1 MATEGKTAQ
10 RSASIHYFSGL
21 FWDDGRSATLGR
33 LMLQTQFIDRCSQ
46 PDQLNWQGV
55 IDALI
60 AGHQLP
66 RPAITDTVLADG
78 TNRLLNR
85 AARIEGLGYVV
96 KSVTVF
102 PKNPA
107 REQFLPS
114 VQGICTVFD
123 ECTGQAR
130 ALIDAELLTYWK
142 TAADSV
148 LGARLLGPAE
158 PEHLLIFGAGQ
169 VARSL
174 VDAYTTIFSSITTVT
189 LCVRRSQSADWLRHK
204 LAADEKRFPFALRV
218 STDPAAVVPLA
229 DIVAT
234 ATTSEKPVLHGA
246 WLTPGAHVDLV
257 GAYTIGM
264 READDNTLQ
273 RGALYVDCSDTT
285 VDHIGELVIP
295 LASGAIQLD
304 SVVGDLYDLIAQ
316 GTPVGRRIR
325 DPQQITIF
333 KNGGGAHLDLMVAH
347 HLLSLSN

>member
-1 MATEGKTAQ
+1 
-10 RSASIHYFSGL
+10 
-21 FWDDGRSATLGR
+21 
-33 LMLQTQFIDRCSQ
+33 MLHPQYIDRCSQ
-46 PDQLNWQGV
+46 PDRLCWQGV

-60 AGHQLP
+60 AGHRLP
-66 RPAITDTVLADG
+66 RAAITDTVLAHG
-78 TNRLLNR
+78 TNCLLNR
-85 AARIEGLGYVV
+85 SARIESLGYVV

-102 PKNPA
+102 PNNPA
-107 REQFLPS
+107 QEQFLPS

-123 ECTGQAR
+123 ELTGQVR
-130 ALIDAELLTYWK
+130 ALIDSELLTYWK

-169 VARSL
+169 VARAL
-174 VDAYTTIFSSITTVT
+174 IDAYTTIFPSIATVT
-189 LCVRRSQSADWLRHK
+189 LCVRRLQSADWLRQK
-204 LAADEKRFPFALRV
+204 LAADEKRLTFALRV

-234 ATTSEKPVLHGA
+234 ATTSETPVLQGD
-246 WLTPGAHVDLV
+246 WLTAGAHVDLV
-257 GAYTIGM
+257 GAYTVSM

-285 VDHIGELVIP
+285 IDHIGELVVP
-295 LASGAIQLD
+295 LASGAIKPD
-304 SVVGDLYDLIAQ
+304 SVLGDLYDLIVQ
-316 GTPVGRRIR
+316 GPGDGVRIW

-347 HLLSLSN
+347 HLMSLALEGS